1 VFAFGDGRFNGST
14 GNITLVQPIVDF
26 ALTPSGNGYLLL
38 AADGGVFAF
47 GDARYVGRDP
57 STKPDAIRLI
67 PSVTGTG
74 YRIVHSDATVA
85 SVGSLPPLSKVSVNG
100 AVVAATA

>member
-1 VFAFGDGRFNGST
+1 
-14 GNITLVQPIVDF
+14 VDF

-38 AADGGVFAF
+38 AADGGIFAF

-57 STKPDAIRLI
+57 STRPDAVRLI
-67 PSVTGTG
+67 PSLTGTG

-100 AVVAATA
+100 AVVTATA